1 MREFDSQLPQR
12 ISGPYTRSRPLPPYR
27 GVLAVDAKDFT
38 GRPAI
43 EHEAVSRA
51 VPELLKTALSRA
63 ELRDLWDDR
72 KFPASTGDGYVFGF
86 DPACLPFVIHPLLL
100 TLQDVLTDF
109 NVLSHGAVPI
119 RLRVSLH
126 VGPLPETGDEFSG
139 NGTARNDTHRLLD
152 SRPVKAVLASHKEN
166 ITHVAAILS
175 DRCYEDAVAGGYTG
189 RHPDHF
195 VEVAAT
201 VDGKRFSQ
209 RAWIYVPQP
218 SGPLYEEPVDAEAGT
233 TQEPHGKPPDRPVG
247 TTCGFLMRGTVPPMA
262 TSTPARSTV
271 GRAWATTMWLA
282 TTSKAT
288 RPAVSAAFRGT
299 RSAATSFRGDSDP
312 GCGCGCAVGGAARSH
327 IGRAGFP
334 AR

>member
-233 TQEPHGKPPDRPVG
+233 TQEPAREAARPTG
-247 TTCGFLMRGTVPPMA
+247 RNDMRIPHERNSAPNGNINTGTVHGGQ
-262 TSTPARSTV
+262 SV
-271 GRAWATTMWLA
+271 GNYHVAGDHVEGN
-282 TTSKAT
+282 KAG
-288 RPAVSAAFRGT
+288 RVRG
-299 RSAATSFRGDSDP
+299 FQGDQVRGNKLK
-312 GCGCGCAVGGAARSH
+312 
-327 IGRAGFP
+327 GRQ
-334 AR
+334 

>member
-1 MREFDSQLPQR
+1 MREHSSELSQ
-12 ISGPYTRSRPLPPYR
+12 RSAGLYAQSHPLPPYR
-27 GVLAVDAKDFT
+27 GILAVDAKGFT

-51 VPELLKTALSRA
+51 VPELLKAALARA
-63 ELRDLWDDR
+63 GLQKLWNDR

-86 DPACLPFVIHPLLL
+86 DPSLTPFVIHPLLL

-126 VGPLPETGDEFSG
+126 IGPLPDTGDEFGG

-175 DRCYEDAVAGGYTG
+175 ERCYEDAVAGGYTG

-201 VDGKRFSQ
+201 VDGKPFSQ

-218 SGPLYEEPVDAEAGT
+218 SGPLLEETSTGCAAEA
-233 TQEPHGKPPDRPVG
+233 TQQEDAYPLESARAQNSRVENSAPNGNIN
-247 TTCGFLMRGTVPPMA
+247 TGTVHGGQ
-262 TSTPARSTV
+262 SV
-271 GRAWATTMWLA
+271 GNYRVAGDHVEG
-282 TTSKAT
+282 SKAG
-288 RPAVSAAFRGT
+288 RIRGLQGDQVRGNKYQG
-299 RSAATSFRGDSDP
+299 RS
-312 GCGCGCAVGGAARSH
+312 
-327 IGRAGFP
+327 
-334 AR
+334 

>member
-1 MREFDSQLPQR
+1 MRESSELPQR
-12 ISGPYTRSRPLPPYR
+12 IVGPYTHSRPLPPYR
-27 GVLAVDAKDFT
+27 GILAVDAKDFT

-63 ELRDLWDDR
+63 ELRDLWEHR
-72 KFPASTGDGYVFGF
+72 RFPASTGDGYVFGF
-86 DPACLPFVIHPLLL
+86 DPSRLPFVIHPLLL

-152 SRPVKAVLASHKEN
+152 SRPVKAVLASHREN
-166 ITHVAAILS
+166 ITQVAAILS
-175 DRCYEDAVAGGYTG
+175 DRCYEDAVASGYTG

-201 VDGKRFSQ
+201 VDGKPFSQ

-218 SGPLYEEPVDAEAGT
+218 SGPLYEEPADAEP
-233 TQEPHGKPPDRPVG
+233 TQEPAREAVRPPERDDTQTSHGRNSAPNG
-247 TTCGFLMRGTVPPMA
+247 NINTGTVHGGQ
-262 TSTPARSTV
+262 SV
-271 GRAWATTMWLA
+271 GNYHIAGDHVEGN
-282 TTSKAT
+282 KAG
-288 RPAVSAAFRGT
+288 RVRG
-299 RSAATSFRGDSDP
+299 FQGDQVRGDKYQ
-312 GCGCGCAVGGAARSH
+312 
-327 IGRAGFP
+327 GRQ
-334 AR
+334 